1 MKTMRLLG
9 VIALLGLAL
18 AASLPAVDQALPWQ
32 LRMGSTI
39 IGSNVKNPQGQN
51 LGNIHDLVIHP
62 QDSRVVYAVLS
73 FGGILGLGEK
83 LFAVPLNA
91 LQRAADMDT
100 FILDIDQ
107 EQLQNAPQFNQ
118 HNWPLM
124 TDPHWIASVYR
135 FYGLQSYWEPQSAAL
150 VATVEDTQGTLKLKT
165 VEGDTVEFAVPESVL
180 QSLPPGERVE
190 IVLHTP
196 PPASQQQRGSQ

>member
-1 MKTMRLLG
+1 MKTMRVLG
-9 VIALLGLAL
+9 LIALLGLAL
-18 AASLPAVDQALPWQ
+18 AASLPAADQALPWQ

-51 LGNIHDLVIHP
+51 LGKVHDLVIHP

-83 LFAVPLNA
+83 LFAVPLSA

-100 FILDIDQ
+100 FILDLDQ
-107 EQLQNAPQFNQ
+107 ERLQTAPQFNQ
-118 HNWPLM
+118 HNWPVM
-124 TDPHWIASVYR
+124 TDPQWIDSVYQ
-135 FYGLQSYWEPQSAAL
+135 FYGLRSYWEPQSEAL

-165 VEGDTVEFAVPESVL
+165 AAGHIVEFAVPESLL
-180 QSLPPGERVE
+180 QSLQPGERVE
-190 IVLHTP
+190 IGLHKVQR
-196 PPASQQQRGSQ
+196 ASQQ